1 METWIEAQR
10 GKEEQKVEEEEVLD
24 EEEKEQEGGGG
35 GGGEKKTRG
44 GKRLN
49 KHPAKPSLSHF
60 LLSSGGFPCQI

>member
-10 GKEEQKVEEEEVLD
+10 GKEEQKVEEEEEEVLD
-24 EEEKEQEGGGG
+24 EEEEEEEEEK
-35 GGGEKKTRG
+35 KKTRG

>member
-24 EEEKEQEGGGG
+24 EEEEEEEEEE
-35 GGGEKKTRG
+35 EKKTRG